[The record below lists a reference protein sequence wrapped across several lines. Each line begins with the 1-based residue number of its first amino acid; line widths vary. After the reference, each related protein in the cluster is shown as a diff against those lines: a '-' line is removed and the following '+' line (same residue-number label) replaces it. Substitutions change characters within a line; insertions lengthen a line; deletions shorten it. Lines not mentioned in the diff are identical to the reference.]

1 MRRRFYVRWSIHS
14 LGLCAGTL
22 ACGEGHAPPAST
34 PSQEP
39 PGWSEQSHAKSA
51 SPDYERLFPA
61 DRVLELELT
70 IAPEDWQAML
80 DDMTDMAGEF
90 GQAGPGGGG
99 LVLPEA
105 ARTAC
110 SGRQEQDA
118 CSYDEG
124 DQSIEGECRAGPNAQ
139 ELHCIPRGLNDGM
152 LPPPGVGMEQ
162 PLGDDAEFLPRTP
175 LWRAC
180 RVDFDGRTWPAVGV
194 RFKGNS
200 TLLNAWQHGSYK
212 LPLRLRFDKFED
224 QAGIGDQRF
233 YGFQTLSFA
242 NNATDPS
249 FAREV
254 LAGELLREASVP
266 AARTA
271 LMRVT
276 VDHGEGATYFGLYTM
291 LEVPDK
297 PLLDAQLGGSG
308 GNLYKPHGAAARFTK
323 FDQTAF
329 EKQSNEKAADYGDVQ
344 RAIVAL
350 NADRSDAVAYR
361 AELERHFDVQGFLRW
376 LATNSIMGNWDV
388 YGEIAHN
395 YYLYGAPADQGRL
408 HWIPWDHDL
417 AFGSGTPAP
426 ASILHDQVQADWP
439 LIRFLLDDDEYRS
452 DYVAYARAVLDTAFA
467 PGKLE
472 ARAMELYTLIE
483 PHVVGPAGELP
494 GYTAL
499 RDATEL
505 ENAFHGVSLGLV
517 TSIDRLRSA
526 AVIELAS
533 EP

>member
-105 ARTAC
+105 ARAAC

-180 RVDFDGRTWPAVGV
+180 RV
-194 RFKGNS
+194 
-200 TLLNAWQHGSYK
+200 
-212 LPLRLRFDKFED
+212 RLRRTHMAGGRGTVQGKLYAIERLATRFV
-224 QAGIGDQRF
+224 QAAVAPSLRQVRRPGGYRRSAVLWLSDTFFREQR
-233 YGFQTLSFA
+233 
-242 NNATDPS
+242 
-249 FAREV
+249 
-254 LAGELLREASVP
+254 
-266 AARTA
+266 
-271 LMRVT
+271 
-276 VDHGEGATYFGLYTM
+276 
-291 LEVPDK
+291 
-297 PLLDAQLGGSG
+297 
-308 GNLYKPHGAAARFTK
+308 
-323 FDQTAF
+323 
-329 EKQSNEKAADYGDVQ
+329 
-344 RAIVAL
+344 
-350 NADRSDAVAYR
+350 DRSFVR
-361 AELERHFDVQGFLRW
+361 AR
-376 LATNSIMGNWDV
+376 
-388 YGEIAHN
+388 
-395 YYLYGAPADQGRL
+395 GAR
-408 HWIPWDHDL
+408 
-417 AFGSGTPAP
+417 
-426 ASILHDQVQADWP
+426 
-439 LIRFLLDDDEYRS
+439 R
-452 DYVAYARAVLDTAFA
+452 
-467 PGKLE
+467 
-472 ARAMELYTLIE
+472 
-483 PHVVGPAGELP
+483 
-494 GYTAL
+494 
-499 RDATEL
+499 
-505 ENAFHGVSLGLV
+505 
-517 TSIDRLRSA
+517 
-526 AVIELAS
+526 
-533 EP
+533 